1 MILTVLIWLT
11 NNMLMWAVL
20 DRIAELVCS
29 ARASLRA
36 QRAQAQTAF
45 RGVCAS
51 GADLTA
57 DTKNA
62 VLAALSSHTSTAFTI
77 DQA

>member
-1 MILTVLIWLT
+1 M
-11 NNMLMWAVL
+11 AH
-20 DRIAELVCS
+20 DRIAELGCS
-29 ARASLRA
+29 ALASLRA
-36 QRAQAQTAF
+36 QRARAQPAF
-45 RGVCAS
+45 WGVCAS

-62 VLAALSSHTSTAFTI
+62 VRAALSLHTSTAFTI